1 MKYNRILLSA
11 FIYDSLKFAGNVRVL
26 LGDQVLCDPT
36 EEYRIFLKKSR
47 KLIRWD
53 IRSVM
58 TTARFFGNLHFSI
71 NGRRTAL
78 AVVSSLLLHF
88 VD

>member
-1 MKYNRILLSA
+1 MKYNRILSA
-11 FIYDSLKFAGNVRVL
+11 CIFDSLKFAGNVRVL
-26 LGDQVLCDPT
+26 LGEQVLCDPT

-71 NGRRTAL
+71 KWEKDCLG
-78 AVVSSLLLHF
+78 SGK
-88 VD
+88 